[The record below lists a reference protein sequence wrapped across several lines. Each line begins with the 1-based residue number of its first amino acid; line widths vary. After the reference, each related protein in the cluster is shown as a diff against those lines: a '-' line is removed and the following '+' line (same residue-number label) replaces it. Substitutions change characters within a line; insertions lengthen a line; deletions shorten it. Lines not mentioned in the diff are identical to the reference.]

1 MAATGEKPDK
11 IFYSMGEVAEMLDVN
26 HSLIRFWEQKFDILK
41 PKKNKKGNRMFSPE
55 DVRNLKVIYHLVK
68 ERGMTLSGAQKYMK
82 ASRKQIERDMELAER
97 LQSIRSLLAEVRD
110 ALGMDGTVME
120 EVFRETVEPEHIGIP
135 PVSEAAPSAET
146 IAKTTETVGTESAVN
161 ISAEEAD
168 ALMREAMAELD
179 DGEPDEMPDFNPETI
194 PTTDDE
200 STESGGD
207 LKDDAEE
214 KPKPLFIEQ
223 TLFDL

>member
-1 MAATGEKPDK
+1 MAETGEKPDK

-26 HSLIRFWEQKFDILK
+26 HSLLRFWEQKFDILK

-68 ERGMTLSGAQKYMK
+68 ERGMTLAGAQKYMK

-120 EVFRETVEPEHIGIP
+120 DVFRETVEPEPAEIGP
-135 PVSEAAPSAET
+135 KFTDNVPEV
-146 IAKTTETVGTESAVN
+146 SAVETGQAENAAN
-161 ISAEEAD
+161 ISDEEAD
-168 ALMREAMAELD
+168 ALMREAMAELAD
-179 DGEPDEMPDFNPETI
+179 DEADEMPDFNPETI

-200 STESGGD
+200 SAESG
-207 LKDDAEE
+207 DDVEDAAEE
-214 KPKPLFIEQ
+214 QPKPLFIEQ

>member
-26 HSLIRFWEQKFDILK
+26 HSLLRFWEQKFDILK
-41 PKKNKKGNRMFSPE
+41 PRKNKKGNRMFSPE

-120 EVFRETVEPEHIGIP
+120 EVFRDTDEPEPAGMGAESADEP
-135 PVSEAAPSAET
+135 APRSAAET
-146 IAKTTETVGTESAVN
+146 ERPDNAAN
-161 ISAEEAD
+161 ISDEEAD
-168 ALMREAMAELD
+168 ALMREAIAELAD
-179 DGEPDEMPDFNPETI
+179 DEPDEIPDFEPETTR
-194 PTTDDE
+194 PTEDE
-200 STESGGD
+200 DADGGD
-207 LKDDAEE
+207 DVEEAEE
-214 KPKPLFIEQ
+214 EQPKPLFIEQ